1 MVEGLF
7 DQSKV
12 ENLIAAITD
21 SAVKL
26 ECNYL
31 ETAQACKACHA
42 AAIEL
47 MGQNAQKIKEEG
59 VSMDEMLVV
68 QPEDAL
74 D

>member
-1 MVEGLF
+1 MVEELF

-12 ENLIAAITD
+12 ENLIAAISK
-21 SAVKL
+21 SAQEL
-26 ECNYL
+26 ECNWL
-31 ETAQACKACHA
+31 EVAQACKSCHA

-47 MGQNAQKIKEEG
+47 MGQNARKINEEG
-59 VSMDEMLVV
+59 DAMNEMLVV

>member
-1 MVEGLF
+1 MVKRLS

-12 ENLIAAITD
+12 EKLIAAITD

-26 ECNYL
+26 ECNWL
-31 ETAQACKACHA
+31 EVAQACKSCHA
-42 AAIEL
+42 AAIAL